1 VRAVAIAPNC
11 RRGDEH
17 VCQQAATTG
26 LGLGANPGG
35 YAESVVV
42 QEEML
47 VPIPDDLSLED
58 GALVEPLAVGL
69 HGLNVGEARTGDRC
83 VVIGAGPIGV
93 MTAFALRAP
102 TGTAPLEHAQKM
114 FELLDDP
121 DTQHQNPARS
131 EA

>member
-1 VRAVAIAPNC
+1 LCPNC

-47 VPIPDDLSLED
+47 VPIPDDELLLLIKEGQIRASFAYWRDEFTE
-58 GALVEPLAVGL
+58 AVELLAAGKL
-69 HGLNVGEARTGDRC
+69 PTDRL
-83 VVIGAGPIGV
+83 I
-93 MTAFALRAP
+93 

-114 FELLDDP
+114 FDLLEDP
-121 DTQHQNPARS
+121 DTEQIKILLAPRLD
-131 EA
+131 